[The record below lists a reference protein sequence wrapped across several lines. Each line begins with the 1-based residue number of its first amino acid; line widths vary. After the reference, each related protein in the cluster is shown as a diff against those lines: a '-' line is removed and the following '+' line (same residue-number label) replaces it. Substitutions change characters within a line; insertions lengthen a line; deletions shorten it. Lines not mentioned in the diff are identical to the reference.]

1 MPSCAG
7 LVVRLEVVLLHSEEV
22 RKALRMHSKMVKGFL
37 TTPNLLRHRYASD
50 IKQC

>member
-1 MPSCAG
+1 M
-7 LVVRLEVVLLHSEEV
+7 VQLEVVLLHSEEV

-37 TTPNLLRHRYASD
+37 TTPNLLRRRYALG